1 LKRKGHEDSTIY
13 TTNGKLF
20 HLNQKFFIAHK
31 FKKNA
36 FIQGIQHSRDGHGSG
51 GAVAVEFLNIRRG
64 PSALVGGFFLQ
75 KSDVFHFSQV
85 FDSTHFFDSTGF
97 FYKLTENLKFQVF
110 TLDF

>member
-1 LKRKGHEDSTIY
+1 
-13 TTNGKLF
+13 LF

-64 PSALVGGFFLQ
+64 PSALVGGFFY
-75 KSDVFHFSQV
+75 KKAMFSI
-85 FDSTHFFDSTGF
+85 F
-97 FYKLTENLKFQVF
+97 LKFLIPLISLIQLVF
-110 TLDF
+110 FTS